1 MKTEKS
7 KTASKNSRTMK
18 NIKTASKTDGNTPT
32 IKPHGDKKCTD
43 NFCKKYVARQ
53 TKKTEKFIKDMVNHF
68 AKKEDKT
75 RVKSIYLASIKKSLS
90 KLKSK
95 KDQDKMLET
104 CKETFCN
111 PTCKGTIFQ
120 DDNLP
125 KEVLDKI
132 NNNKDLKDK
141 DKKMLIEMVK
151 NTRKNI
157 FKNKKTVL
165 KDGFYEEL
173 ENVDKLKKEGATS
186 GCTLFVMK

>member
-32 IKPHGDKKCTD
+32 TKPHGDKKCTD

-53 TKKTEKFIKDMVNHF
+53 TKKTEKLIKDMVNHF

-75 RVKSIYLASIKKSLS
+75 RVKNVILNSTRKTLS
-90 KLKSK
+90 KLKTK
-95 KDQDKMLET
+95 KVQDKMLET
-104 CKETFCN
+104 CKKTFCN
-111 PTCKGTIFQ
+111 PTCNGTIFQ
-120 DDNLP
+120 DDKLP
-125 KEVLDKI
+125 KEVIDNI
-132 NNNKDLKDK
+132 NNNNDLKDK
-141 DKKMLIEMVK
+141 EKKMAIEMVK
-151 NTRKNI
+151 EMRKNI